1 MTDAIRYE
9 GVRLATLRSTYWLI
23 GLGLL
28 LNAAL
33 AGVIAWSTRHDQPDP
48 TNLATLM
55 TSGSAF
61 SPLPFL
67 AVLVGLVGAFA
78 FGHEYRHRTITVT
91 LAALPRRNWLVLA
104 KLIVLAVT
112 SALIAVVGLAL
123 NWAVASLLTQ
133 RMLPVFADGL
143 TPVMVGFIAYVVLWG
158 LLGLALG
165 LLVRNLPVVVTL
177 LFVVPLLVE
186 PLLGALTLIPALH
199 SLSDATAYFPFTAG
213 SRLTDFGSLADGNRG
228 PADAHPLSRD
238 AGGLVFAGW
247 TAAVLAAG
255 WVLFK
260 RRDA

>member
-1 MTDAIRYE
+1 MTDEIRYE
-9 GVRLATLRSTYWLI
+9 IVRLRTLRSTYWLI

-33 AGVIAWSTRHDQPDP
+33 AGVIAWSTRHDPPDP
-48 TNLATLM
+48 NTLAALM

-91 LAALPRRNWLVLA
+91 LSALPRRDRLVLA
-104 KLIVLAVT
+104 KAIVLAVT
-112 SALIAVVGLAL
+112 SALIAVIGLAL
-123 NWAVASLLTQ
+123 NWSVASLLTQ
-133 RMLPVFADGL
+133 RILPIFSNGL
-143 TPVMVGFIAYVVLWG
+143 TPVMVGFVAYVVLWG

-186 PLLGALTLIPALH
+186 PLLAALTMIPALH
-199 SLSDATAYFPFTAG
+199 SLSGATAYFPFNAG
-213 SRLTDFGSLADGNRG
+213 SQLTNFGSLAAGNRG
-228 PADAHPLSRD
+228 PSDAQPLSRH

>member
-1 MTDAIRYE
+1 MIDSIRYE
-9 GVRLATLRSTYWLI
+9 LVRLRTLRSTYWLI
-23 GLGLL
+23 GIGLL

-33 AGVIAWSTRHDQPDP
+33 AGVIAWSSRKGPMDP
-48 TNLATLM
+48 ETVAALM

-91 LAALPRRNWLVLA
+91 LAALPRRDLLVVA

-112 SALIAVVGLAL
+112 SALIAVVGLVL
-123 NWAVASLLTQ
+123 NWVVASVFSGQMLSVLTSDL
-133 RMLPVFADGL
+133 LPVLG
-143 TPVMVGFIAYVVLWG
+143 GFVAYVVLWG

-165 LLVRNLPVVVTL
+165 LLLRNLPVVVTL
-177 LFVVPLLVE
+177 LFVVPLVVE
-186 PLLGALTLIPALH
+186 PLLFALTLIPALNGLADLT
-199 SLSDATAYFPFTAG
+199 SYLPFSAGARLS
-213 SRLTDFGSLADGNRG
+213 SFGSMGGDNGAPAGAD
-228 PADAHPLSRD
+228 PLSRS
-238 AGGLVFAGW
+238 AGGLVFTAW
-247 TAAVLAAG
+247 TAAVLAGG